1 MGKTTKL
8 ESNTNGSKQA
18 GEPTEASDTESVKA
32 DVAKDATEAKAKHT
46 RVHRGQNCEVVRVTK
61 NLLTGAI
68 YDHILYERNVTNRR
82 TGEVA
87 PAFVGKKLRRPG
99 TGVAVVDVTEVEV
112 EE

>member
-1 MGKTTKL
+1 MGKTTKM

-18 GEPTEASDTESVKA
+18 GEPTEESGTESVKA
-32 DVAKDATEAKAKHT
+32 GVAKDATEAKAKHT
-46 RVHRGQNCEVVRVTK
+46 RLHRGQKCEVVKVTK
-61 NLLTGAI
+61 NIVTGAI
-68 YDHILYERNVTNRR
+68 YDHILYERSVTNRR

-99 TGVAVVDVTEVEV
+99 TGVVAANVTEVEI